1 MKSKGIRPRRNEIYL
16 ANLPATSA
24 SVQYGKRPVFIVQN
38 NTGNIYSPTTIVV
51 PMTSRVKPP
60 MPTHV
65 VLTSENG
72 LNQSS
77 TLLCE
82 QIMTVATELLVKK
95 LGEITDRSILCEIN
109 DALKCSLS
117 L

>member
-1 MKSKGIRPRRNEIYL
+1 MKSKRIRPRRNEIYL
-16 ANLPATSA
+16 ANLPATST

-38 NTGNIYSPTTIVV
+38 NTGNTYSPTTIVV
-51 PMTSRVKPP
+51 PMTSRIKPP

-109 DALKCSLS
+109 
-117 L
+117 